1 MQEEGVGKEEIKM
14 RIERFQKYLKA
25 HDIGGAIILQNV
37 DRYYFTGTI
46 QSSTLFIPAEG
57 EEVLIVHKGIERAM
71 EESPLKNIVKG
82 KPSRIE
88 DLIRENKI
96 SSERIGMELDV
107 VPVNIYTKYKR
118 YLSNVNIVDASH
130 LIRKTRMI
138 KSEYEISQIRRAAS
152 ILDENMNQVKEILK
166 PGITEIEV
174 DAYLGYLIR
183 KKGHMGMM
191 RMRGWNQEMMY
202 VHVLSGRTGSLI
214 SFLDSPQGGAG
225 TCAAMA
231 QGAGYKKIERNEP
244 IEIDHG
250 ICINGY
256 IGDQA
261 RTYVIGDLD
270 DRLKRAHECSY
281 EIHRFFMENAR
292 PGIYCNEIYNEAVKI
307 ASSWGLNEY
316 FMGYGEGKVKFIG
329 HGIGLEIDDFPVIS
343 PNFKEPLQENMTLS
357 LEPKFVF
364 PEMGVVGLEDIYL
377 IKGDGVERITG
388 IEQRIFYL

>member
-1 MQEEGVGKEEIKM
+1 MQKERIGKDEIKM
-14 RIERFQKYLKA
+14 RIERFQKYLK
-25 HDIGGAIILQNV
+25 DQGIGGAIILQNV

-71 EESPLKNIVKG
+71 EESPLKNIAKG
-82 KPSRIE
+82 NPSQVR
-88 DLIRENKI
+88 DVIREYKVG
-96 SSERIGMELDV
+96 SDKIGMELDV
-107 VPVNIYTKYKR
+107 VPVNVYMRYKR
-118 YLSNVNIVDASH
+118 YLGNAEIVDVSP

-138 KSEYEISQIRRAAS
+138 KSEYEISQVRKAAS
-152 ILDENMNQVKEILK
+152 ILDENMRQVIEILK
-166 PGITEIEV
+166 PGVTEIEV

-202 VHVLSGRTGSLI
+202 VHVLSGRTGSMA

-225 TCAAMA
+225 TCPAMA
-231 QGAGYKKIERNEP
+231 QGAGYKRIERNEP

-256 IGDQA
+256 IGDQS

-270 DRLKRAHECSY
+270 DKLKKAHECSH

-292 PGIYCNEIYNEAVKI
+292 PGIYCNELYNEAIRI
-307 ASSWGLNEY
+307 ASSWGLDEY
-316 FMGYGEGKVKFIG
+316 FMGYGDGKVKFIG

-364 PEMGVVGLEDIYL
+364 PDKGVVGLEDMYL
-377 IKGDGVERITG
+377 VKRDGVERITG